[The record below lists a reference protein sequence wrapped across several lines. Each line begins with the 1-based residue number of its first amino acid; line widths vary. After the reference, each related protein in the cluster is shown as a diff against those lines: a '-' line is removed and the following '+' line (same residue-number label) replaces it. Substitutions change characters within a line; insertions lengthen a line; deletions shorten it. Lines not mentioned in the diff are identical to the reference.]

1 MVAVYR
7 KWTLFHLA
15 RLAMQTANRQGP
27 LTKAD
32 ATALVNNAV
41 SQMQQ
46 MVFANPF
53 YPAPVE
59 DYGPTP
65 DDVVWATTHCSTVG
79 IYYRFGRL

>member
-1 MVAVYR
+1 
-7 KWTLFHLA
+7 
-15 RLAMQTANRQGP
+15 MQTANRQGP

-46 MVFANPF
+46 MVFGNPSC
-53 YPAPVE
+53 PAPVE

-65 DDVVWATTHCSTVG
+65 NDVVWATNALFNGGHLPS
-79 IYYRFGRL
+79 LW

>member
-1 MVAVYR
+1 MVTVLR

-15 RLAMQTANRQGP
+15 CLAMQTANRQGP

-46 MVFANPF
+46 TMFANPSC
-53 YPAPVE
+53 PALVE
-59 DYGPTP
+59 DYGPISE
-65 DDVVWATTHCSTVG
+65 DVDWATNALFSGGH
-79 IYYRFGRL
+79 LPPLW